1 MFDWRAKLKEEEKD
15 NDPKNMWKKFDSAG
29 PMKAIYHLHKFGGA
43 STHVGGGLGGRSSAF
58 LGGLS
63 GFVGGGAV
71 AV

>member
-43 STHVGGGLGGRSSAF
+43 SST
-58 LGGLS
+58 
-63 GFVGGGAV
+63 
-71 AV
+71 